1 MEDLKLFIQEEI
13 MNVAFK
19 KVAFDE
25 SIIKSR
31 LLDSITLV
39 DLLVTIEEKIGRTIP
54 QHLVNEESM
63 DSIDKIVNTISKI

>member
-1 MEDLKLFIQEEI
+1 

>member
-1 MEDLKLFIQEEI
+1 MD
-13 MNVAFK
+13 VAFK